1 MDIAQAGFLAAGLG
15 LIAFVEPCSVG
26 SHLLFLKFLDRL
38 PERQRLYQTLVFTLA
53 RAGLMAG
60 LGVLAAVVGT
70 RFLGIQH
77 GLWMALG
84 SLYVVLGLAYLAGG
98 APWLMRQS
106 DRLLPR
112 VPTTSGGAA
121 LGVLFGFNI
130 PACAAPL
137 LAVLLGGAATQAAA
151 GGGMAYGGVSLLIFG
166 LALSSPLV
174 LAVFTQRGRRLL
186 NAIARFATRMPRITG
201 AVLVLLGVWSIG
213 LAL

>member
-1 MDIAQAGFLAAGLG
+1 M
-15 LIAFVEPCSVG
+15 G

-38 PERQRLYQTLVFTLA
+38 PERQRLYQTLVFTVA

-60 LGVLAAVVGT
+60 LGVFAAVIGA

-137 LAVLLGGAATQAAA
+137 LAVLLGGAAAQAA
-151 GGGMAYGGVSLLIFG
+151 GGGGVAYGGVSLL
-166 LALSSPLV
+166 
-174 LAVFTQRGRRLL
+174 TQPGRRLL
-186 NAIARFATRMPRITG
+186 NAIARFAARMPRITG

>member
-1 MDIAQAGFLAAGLG
+1 MEDLSFLALAASLG
-15 LIAFVEPCSVG
+15 LLGFVEPCSVG
-26 SHLLFLKFLDRL
+26 SHLLFLKYLDRL
-38 PERQRLYQTLVFTLA
+38 PAREQLYQTLVFSLV
-53 RAGLMAG
+53 RAALMAG
-60 LGVLAAVVGT
+60 LGVLAATIGAQLVA
-70 RFLGIQH
+70 FQH

-84 SLYVVLGLAYLAGG
+84 SLYLLLGLTYLAGG
-98 APWLMRQS
+98 TSWLIRQS

-112 VPTTSGGAA
+112 VPTTSSGAA

-137 LAVLLGGAATQAAA
+137 LAVLIGGAAAQVAS
-151 GGGMAYGGVSLLIFG
+151 GGGIAYGGVSLLIFG

-174 LAVFTQRGRRLL
+174 LAVVTRRGRRLL
-186 NAIARFATRMPRITG
+186 NTIARFAARMPRITG